1 MDLQAKI
8 QKGGSLFGSNGLPEL
23 QEREKM
29 GLEKQMLPAG
39 LALAEERGDE
49 ARFGYRLPGGEG
61 LVGRD
66 ETK

>member
-1 MDLQAKI
+1 MI
-8 QKGGSLFGSNGLPEL
+8 
-23 QEREKM
+23 
-29 GLEKQMLPAG
+29 LEKQMLPAG

-49 ARFGYRLPGGEG
+49 ARFGYRLPGGTG